1 MGIRVIPGL
10 IVAAVLAGCAGPE
23 RAPILTAEA
32 ALDRV
37 AELPEVR
44 RWMKLIS
51 ELSKGEVG
59 VIVMVDQ
66 EPEGPGDRWVIRVA
80 ENHDTH
86 IATWKWF
93 TVDRAGAVRPYED

>member
-1 MGIRVIPGL
+1 MGIRIIPGL
-10 IVAAVLAGCAGPE
+10 LAVATLAGCAGSE
-23 RAPILTAEA
+23 RAPMLTAEA

-59 VIVMVDQ
+59 AIMMVEG
-66 EPEGPGDRWVIRVA
+66 EPSGPGDCWIIRVA

-93 TVDRAGAVRPYED
+93 TVDRTGAILPLKD